1 MGIENM
7 KMPQLGESV
16 TEGTISKWLVSPG
29 DTVNK
34 YDPIAEVQTDK
45 VNAEVPSSFTGTIKE
60 LIAEEGDTLE
70 VGEIICSIEVG
81 GAGSAPSEEAP
92 KEEKKETAGEKPSQA
107 VANSSQPAA
116 KPSQPAA
123 KPSQPAAKPSQPAAK
138 PSQPA
143 AKPSQQSKKEDGN
156 KARYSPAVL
165 KLSQEH
171 DIDLKQVE
179 GTGNGG
185 RITRKDLKKIIESG
199 NIPKAGDAAASP
211 QAEAAPAPG
220 KEQAKPAA
228 AVKQAAP
235 SPNVPTMPGDIE
247 IPVTGVRKAIASN
260 MVRSKHEAPH
270 AWTMMEVDVTNL
282 VEYRNSLKTE
292 FKQREGF
299 NLTFFAFFV
308 KAVSQA
314 LKEFPQINSMWAGDK
329 IIQKKDVNISI
340 AVATDDALFVPVIK
354 NADEKTIKGIAREI
368 TDLAGKVRSGKLKSE
383 DMQGGTFTVNNTGS
397 FGSVQSMGIINYP
410 QAAILQVESIV
421 KRPVVMNNGMIAVRD
436 MVNLCMSLDHRV
448 LDGLVCG
455 RFLQRIK
462 EILENTSKENTSV
475 Y

>member
-29 DTVNK
+29 DAVNK

-45 VNAEVPSSFTGTIKE
+45 VNAEVPSSFSGTIKE
-60 LIAEEGDTLE
+60 LIADEGDTLE
-70 VGEIICSIEVG
+70 VGEIICSIEIEGG
-81 GAGSAPSEEAP
+81 GAAPAEETPKEEPKEEAKGSAP
-92 KEEKKETAGEKPSQA
+92 
-107 VANSSQPAA
+107 A
-116 KPSQPAA
+116 KPKA
-123 KPSQPAAKPSQPAAK
+123 PSRDS
-138 PSQPA
+138 
-143 AKPSQQSKKEDGN
+143 GN

-171 DIDLKQVE
+171 DIDLNQVE

-199 NIPKAGDAAASP
+199 SIPKAGDAPALKNEAQAPQQAPVKESAPEQPAKQQASAAT
-211 QAEAAPAPG
+211 
-220 KEQAKPAA
+220 
-228 AVKQAAP
+228 
-235 SPNVPTMPGDIE
+235 VPVVPGDIE
-247 IPVTGVRKAIASN
+247 IPVSGIRKAIASN

-282 VEYRNSLKTE
+282 VDYRNSLKTE

-308 KAVSQA
+308 KAVAQA
-314 LKEFPQINSMWAGDK
+314 LKEYPQINSMWAGDK
-329 IIQKKDVNISI
+329 IVQKKDVNLSI
-340 AVATDDALFVPVIK
+340 AVATDDALYVPVIK

-368 TDLAGKVRSGKLKSE
+368 TELAGKVRSGKLTSQ

-455 RFLQRIK
+455 RFLQRVK